1 MANETAKRKIPDG
14 AYATAMEL
22 LEAGQPAAAVEQRLL
37 SLGVSVDDA
46 KQIIQDHQRATAQAT
61 AEEGRKD
68 MKGGP
73 IAAVLGVLVLIV
85 SGPGS
90 ITGWFGLAVGLFWF
104 FYGWYRQRQPRRTD

>member
-1 MANETAKRKIPDG
+1 MANETANRKIPDG
-14 AYATAMEL
+14 EYATDMEL
-22 LEAGQPAAAVEQRLL
+22 LEAGQSAAAVEQRLL
-37 SLGVSVDDA
+37 SLGVHADDA
-46 KQIIQDHQRATAQAT
+46 KQIIRDHQRATAQAT

-85 SGPGS
+85 SGPSS

-104 FYGWYRQRQPRRTD
+104 FYGWYRQRQTGRTD